1 VKPLGV
7 TTDPKPANP
16 RPASEEPRV
25 LGANPFAE
33 PAGRDPF
40 VAALEAVGYSP
51 LPATGRPARPQP
63 VPRRPKAREA
73 RPAAEPTP
81 LLRPRWAST
90 PSLAEIELPEAA
102 GFLERFLGEEDR
114 RRLAALEALAEGEGD
129 YDRFGL
135 SPAVVRR
142 SFPFFYAL
150 YKAWFRVESS
160 GAEILPATGPAI
172 LAANH
177 GGLLPFDGA
186 MLVID
191 VLRNTD
197 PPRLLRSIVE
207 LWAGTLPWVNVFYAR
222 VGQVI
227 GTREN
232 FTDLLDDGQLVLVF
246 PEGIDGVRKTID
258 QRHRIQPFHV
268 GFVEQ
273 ALLCRAPIIPVAVV
287 GSDDQTP
294 ILYDIKPLARWLG
307 LPAAP
312 ITPTFPLLGPLGL
325 LPYPVK
331 YRVVYGQPLAFHEIY
346 GPEDAGD
353 ARLVHDLAGRVRAEL
368 QHLVERQP

>member
-1 VKPLGV
+1 
-7 TTDPKPANP
+7 
-16 RPASEEPRV
+16 V
-25 LGANPFAE
+25 LGANPFTE
-33 PAGRDPF
+33 RAGGDPF

-51 LPATGRPARPQP
+51 LPATGAPTHKPA
-63 VPRRPKAREA
+63 PRRRTRREVS
-73 RPAAEPTP
+73 PAPEPTP
-81 LLRPRWAST
+81 LVRPHWAST
-90 PSLAEIELPEAA
+90 PSLAEIELPGAA

-142 SFPFFYAL
+142 SFPLFYAL
-150 YKAWFRVESS
+150 YKLWFRVESR
-160 GAEILPATGPAI
+160 GAENLPATGPAV

-191 VLRNTD
+191 VLRHTD
-197 PPRLLRSIVE
+197 PPRLPRSIVE

-232 FTDLLDDGQLVLVF
+232 FADLLDDGQLLLVF

-258 QRHRIQPFHV
+258 QRRRIQPFHV

-273 ALLCRAPIIPVAVV
+273 ALRCRAPIVPVAVV

-353 ARLVHDLAGRVRAEL
+353 AHLVHDLAGRVRAEL
-368 QHLVERQP
+368 QHLVDRQP